1 MKERE
6 REGERG
12 KDISYQKVEVGSS
25 PALFKQVEDGEGEQR
40 VFGGLESGQSEL
52 QRSFQR
58 LDLT

>member
-40 VFGGLESGQSEL
+40 VFG
-52 QRSFQR
+52 
-58 LDLT
+58 